1 MKQKPMDKEY
11 LIQMIEGMAKKEGTP
26 ELDWGTLV
34 ILLVDV
40 LTTESLSHETQ
51 AVLTGIATSA
61 LKNAGKDYLNE
72 LSDKDLPRA

>member
-11 LIQMIEGMAKKEGTP
+11 LIQMIEGMAKKEGMP

-34 ILLVDV
+34 TLLVDV
-40 LTTESLSHETQ
+40 LTTEPLSHEAQ
-51 AVLTGIATSA
+51 AVLTGIA